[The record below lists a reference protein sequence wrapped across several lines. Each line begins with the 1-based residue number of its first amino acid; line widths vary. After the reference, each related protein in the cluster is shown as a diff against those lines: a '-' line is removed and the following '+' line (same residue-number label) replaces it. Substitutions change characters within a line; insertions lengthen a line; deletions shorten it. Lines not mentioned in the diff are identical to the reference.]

1 MKKATPL
8 NLPPSVNWLVI
19 NQHYKQL
26 ETPEANLKRAIQAVQ
41 TPRKTPA
48 NQLR

>member
-26 ETPEANLKRAIQAVQ
+26 ETPEANLKRAN
-41 TPRKTPA
+41 TGCTNTKKDPS
-48 NQLR
+48 